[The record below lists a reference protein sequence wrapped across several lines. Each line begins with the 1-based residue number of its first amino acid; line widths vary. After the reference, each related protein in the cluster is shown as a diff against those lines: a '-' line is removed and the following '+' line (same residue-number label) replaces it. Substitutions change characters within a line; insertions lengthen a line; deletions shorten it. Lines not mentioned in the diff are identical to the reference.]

1 MNKIGKSIEELKQQL
16 QKVKETLNDKKII
29 DILEKILIEY
39 QKTRNLLKLKEVI
52 NELIPLYEL
61 KGLKNKKGKILI
73 YYGQVL
79 FQTANFEKSI
89 TILQTALEIFKELT
103 DSLNTAISYTLIGN
117 AYNELGKYEESL
129 TNLFSAINIF
139 EKYKKTLGKSYSQ
152 REKRKF
158 AETFQIIGNV
168 YQNLKQFDKCRENLY
183 KSLKLLE
190 EIGNAEGI
198 ANILTNIGVSYSKE
212 NSQES
217 LTYYKQALEIVK
229 KLDNPVIIA
238 INTSNIGGV
247 YEDMKQYD
255 NALHHYF
262 EALEYAEKF
271 NIDKYKPYFLE
282 YIGSVY
288 LKKGE
293 LGTAS
298 EYIKKSLLLSQ
309 KQQIPN
315 QVKNNYQ
322 LLSQIFEKQKK
333 YQIALEYYQKY
344 SELKDKLIN
353 KEMIG
358 KISSLQKK
366 YEENANKIIELK
378 KHNSLVSDKLRRTMD
393 MDFIG
398 TSAQIK
404 KVLEMAMIAASHPDT
419 NVIILGE
426 SGTGKEIISNI
437 IHYASS
443 RKDNPLVAINCSS
456 IPDSLAESE
465 FFGFTKG
472 SFTGAI
478 SDKTG
483 YFELADKGTL
493 FMDEIADTSLS
504 LQAKLLR
511 VLDNKKIKKIG
522 SKIEIKVNFR
532 VIAATNKNISALV
545 ESEYFRLDLLHRINT
560 IEIEIPPLRERV
572 EDIKPLLEYFT
583 RKFAEKLRKPIPKI
597 NIDVIDKLKRYNF
610 PGNIRE
616 LKNMTEKAM
625 ILLKGDVLKPK
636 HFGLKDQKNLEEIVV
651 NIYKPKTVAEM
662 EKQMIADTMK
672 ETNNNQTKT
681 AKILGFSLS
690 TLKRKL
696 KSLNDF

>member
-16 QKVKETLNDKKII
+16 QKAKEVLNDKKII

-39 QKTRNLLKLKEVI
+39 QKARNLLKLKEVI

-662 EKQMIADTMK
+662 EKQMIVDTMK
-672 ETNNNQTKT
+672 ETNNNQTKA